1 MYVGAIRAWVGR
13 RNGAETTANAFIWCC
28 FFCSNYLCTSFGVHT
43 DSCCCIM
50 KDNQFRLGA
59 DNADDLDA
67 VFEERLLSSG
77 RMLALLDALENP
89 LCECPLDFVC
99 SL

>member
-1 MYVGAIRAWVGR
+1 MGKK
-13 RNGAETTANAFIWCC
+13 NGAETTANVCIWCC
-28 FFCSNYLCTSFGVHT
+28 FFCSNFVVHALV
-43 DSCCCIM
+43 CILTIAV

-89 LCECPLDFVC
+89 LCECVLNFVC